1 MGRPKTIEDDA
12 LLKIARE
19 VFLEGGAYG
28 STKEIA
34 ARAGISEAAL
44 FKRFPTK
51 AVLFLKAMAP
61 PPADAGYILKQVR
74 AEKDPKKAL
83 RVLARQMLAYYRTA
97 LPRVVHLI
105 THPAIGID
113 ALPAHLGG
121 DGVMLDAAIAAY
133 LREEHMRGRI
143 NAPDARAA
151 AAILVATLHSVV
163 MFELMGVHGGAIP
176 PQAIE
181 AMLDALWNGFEP
193 RKAFSPRRRKT

>member
-51 AVLFLKAMAP
+51 AILFLKAMAP
-61 PPADAGYILKQVR
+61 PPAVAGYIFKRVR
-74 AEKDPKKAL
+74 AEKDPKRAL

-97 LPRVVHLI
+97 IPRVVHLI
-105 THPAIGID
+105 THPAIGIE
-113 ALPAHLGG
+113 ALPAHMGG
-121 DGVMLDAAIAAY
+121 DGVMLDAAVAAY
-133 LREEHMRGRI
+133 LREEHARGRI

-151 AAILVATLHSVV
+151 AGILVATLHSVV

-176 PQAIE
+176 PQAID
-181 AMLDALWNGFEP
+181 AMLTLWNGFEP
-193 RKAFSPRRRKT
+193 RKSSSSRRRKA

>member
-19 VFLEGGAYG
+19 VFLESGAYG
-28 STKEIA
+28 STKDIA

-61 PPADAGYILKQVR
+61 PPADTDYIFKQVR

-97 LPRVVHLI
+97 IPRVVHLI
-105 THPAIGID
+105 THPAIGLD

-121 DGVMLDAAIAAY
+121 AGVMLDAAVAEY
-133 LREEHMRGRI
+133 LREENARGRI
-143 NAPDARAA
+143 KAPDPRAA
-151 AAILVATLHSVV
+151 AGLLVATLHSVV

-176 PQAIE
+176 PEAID
-181 AMLDALWNGFEP
+181 AMLDALWGGLKP
-193 RKAFSPRRRKT
+193 QKKSQAKRKT

>member
-51 AVLFLKAMAP
+51 ALLFLKAMAP
-61 PPADAGYILKQVR
+61 PPADAGYIFKQVR
-74 AEKDPKKAL
+74 AEKDPKRAL

-97 LPRVVHLI
+97 IPRVVHLI
-105 THPAIGID
+105 THPAIGIE
-113 ALPAHLGG
+113 ALPAHMGG
-121 DGVMLDAAIAAY
+121 DGVMLDAAVAAY
-133 LREEHMRGRI
+133 LREEHARGRI

-176 PQAIE
+176 PQAID
-181 AMLDALWNGFEP
+181 AMLDTLWGGLEP
-193 RKAFSPRRRKT
+193 KKKRQGKRKT

>member
-105 THPAIGID
+105 THPAIGIE
-113 ALPAHLGG
+113 ALPAHMGG

-133 LREEHMRGRI
+133 LREEHTRGRI

-151 AAILVATLHSVV
+151 AGILVATLHSVV

-176 PQAIE
+176 PQAID
-181 AMLDALWNGFEP
+181 AMLDTLWNGFEP
-193 RKAFSPRRRKT
+193 RKTPSPHRRKA